1 VSLEY
6 LQDEDNCKHFL
17 KEISNK
23 YGFEFS
29 TVVGSV
35 DKHVKTNEI
44 GVKNTKYD
52 TKITQVEEAIINS
65 HKNKELEKFVNTL
78 TFVMK

>member
-1 VSLEY
+1 
-6 LQDEDNCKHFL
+6 
-17 KEISNK
+17 
-23 YGFEFS
+23 
-29 TVVGSV
+29 VGSV